1 MFDSKSGTRS
11 PRSLIGIVVGTGLCL
26 AAFVAPGS
34 ASAATVKC
42 LGDVTPAT
50 KSTHKS
56 FNYTVRCHDSG
67 GVEEMP
73 TKVDAY
79 SIVSTK
85 QVGLFSTEVLVT
97 DPAGEV
103 VEGESFGCEGPF
115 PGFGFGCN
123 GKMSLDNTATGQF
136 ELTENPCSKKG
147 RRQPFHAWVTVASD
161 KFNPNT
167 LAVTKTSS
175 EPFRL
180 KTPKC
185 PAVKKQHGHH
195 KHHS

>member
-1 MFDSKSGTRS
+1 M
-11 PRSLIGIVVGTGLCL
+11 GIAVGTGLCL
-26 AAFVAPGS
+26 AAFAAPGS

-42 LGDVTPAT
+42 SGDVTPAT
-50 KSTHKS
+50 KTTHKS
-56 FNYTVRCHDSG
+56 FNYSVTCKDSG

-79 SIVSTK
+79 SIISTK
-85 QVGLFSTEVLVT
+85 KVGLFSTEVLVT
-97 DPAGEV
+97 DTAGEV
-103 VEGESFGCEGPF
+103 IEGESFGCEGPF

-123 GKMSLDNTATGQF
+123 GRMSLGNFAAGQF
-136 ELTENPCSKKG
+136 ELTDNPCTKKG
-147 RRQPFHAWVTVASD
+147 RKRPFTAWVTVASD
-161 KFNPNT
+161 KINPNT
-167 LAVTKTSS
+167 SATTKTSS

-185 PAVKKQHGHH
+185 PALKKHRGDG